1 MATTLLQPVTSV
13 HCDIS
18 QCYLEDIAFR
28 EFKRLG
34 FELNSLPWLG
44 LDGVD
49 ALVVVIV
56 VHRKVGGQ
64 QSALSARDRIPTL
77 SWKQNHN
84 NNRLMPA
91 SYIRDATHST
101 GEPQKTTSSSPL
113 YLPTRLLTCP
123 FVCLSIGLLIKVFF
137 FFFLT
142 PDYLQFCFVPLLLSF
157 SLSFF
162 FRDRNEP
169 TSHPPLLKCH
179 EAASLPSAHIVS

>member
-84 NNRLMPA
+84 NNRLIPA

-101 GEPQKTTSSSPL
+101 GEPQKTMSSSPL

-137 FFFLT
+137 FFKHQTTCSSASSLYFS
-142 PDYLQFCFVPLLLSF
+142 PSVCLS
-157 SLSFF
+157 SSGTET
-162 FRDRNEP
+162 N
-169 TSHPPLLKCH
+169 PPVTLH
-179 EAASLPSAHIVS
+179 F

>member
-1 MATTLLQPVTSV
+1 MGMATTLLQLVTSV

-64 QSALSARDRIPTL
+64 QSTLSARDRIPTL

-123 FVCLSIGLLIKVFF
+123 FVCLSIGLLIKVFLF
-137 FFFLT
+137 FFFNTRLPAVLLRPFT
-142 PDYLQFCFVPLLLSF
+142 SLLQFVFLLQGQKRTHQS
-157 SLSFF
+157 
-162 FRDRNEP
+162 
-169 TSHPPLLKCH
+169 
-179 EAASLPSAHIVS
+179 PSTFKVS

>member
-84 NNRLMPA
+84 NNRLIPA

-101 GEPQKTTSSSPL
+101 GEPQNTMSSSPL

-137 FFFLT
+137 FFKHQTTCSSASSLYFS
-142 PDYLQFCFVPLLLSF
+142 PSVCLS
-157 SLSFF
+157 SSGTET
-162 FRDRNEP
+162 N
-169 TSHPPLLKCH
+169 PPVTLH
-179 EAASLPSAHIVS
+179 F

>member
-84 NNRLMPA
+84 NNRLIPA

-101 GEPQKTTSSSPL
+101 GEPQKTMSSSPL

-123 FVCLSIGLLIKVFF
+123 FVCLSIGLLMKVFF
-137 FFFLT
+137 FFKHQTTCSSASSLYFS
-142 PDYLQFCFVPLLLSF
+142 PSVCLS
-157 SLSFF
+157 SSGTET
-162 FRDRNEP
+162 N
-169 TSHPPLLKCH
+169 PPVTLH
-179 EAASLPSAHIVS
+179 F